1 MPFTPRWFLLTLI
14 GLPTLWLTAH
24 LVQPPAG
31 ATAQPAAPGDPLP
44 RITCTDGYQAT
55 IYAQALLLPDGLAWG
70 PDNLLYVAEEFPGRV
85 SQISASGVVTPVVT
99 GLSNPEGLAFDSQGN
114 LYVVED
120 IPAGRLIRHEP
131 GGTLTTLATDL
142 YSPEGVVIAPDN
154 TIYLTQSQL
163 ESITS
168 TMTFEDIQNLK
179 SHVTAVAPTAPFT
192 LTNLLTINPDIE
204 LSGLPPVVNADVNFW
219 SLSGIAL
226 GSDGLLY
233 VGNELSGL
241 EIYTSTEV
249 PNPITP
255 FPPTITLNITFTN
268 TDSILVVNPAAPVFD
283 VFATS
288 LTTVEGLNFT
298 SPTAAFPLYV
308 VEEDASGPVFLNE
321 GELSLVS
328 SDGSSTLFC
337 SGFLSIEDVVQD
349 PAGNIYVSEDTSSY
363 VVKLARPEVELTQT
377 LYLPLLNR
385 P

>member
-1 MPFTPRWFLLTLI
+1 MPFTTRWLTLS
-14 GLPTLWLTAH
+14 LTLFSTFALLAH
-24 LVQPPAG
+24 LSQPPAG

-55 IYAQALLLPDGLAWG
+55 IYAQALLRPDGLAFG
-70 PDNLLYVAEEFPGRV
+70 PDGLLYVAEEFPGRV
-85 SQISASGVVTPVVT
+85 SQISAGGVVTPVLS

-120 IPAGRLIRHEP
+120 IPAGRLMRREP
-131 GGTLTTLATDL
+131 GGTTTTLATDL

-163 ESITS
+163 ESITT

-179 SHVTAVAPTAPFT
+179 SHVTAVAPAAPFT
-192 LTNLLTINPDIE
+192 VTNLLTITPDIE
-204 LSGLPPVVNADVNFW
+204 LSGLPPVVNAEVNFW

-226 GSDGLLY
+226 GADGLLY

-283 VFATS
+283 VFATG
-288 LTTVEGLNFT
+288 LTTVEGLNFAP
-298 SPTAAFPLYV
+298 PTAAFPLYA
-308 VEEDASGPVFLNE
+308 VEEDASGAILLNE
-321 GELSLVS
+321 GELSRVNA
-328 SDGSSTLFC
+328 DGSTTLFC
-337 SGFLSIEDVVQD
+337 SGFLSIEDVVVD

-363 VVKLARPEVELTQT
+363 VVKLARPELTQA
-377 LYLPLLNR
+377 LYLPLINR